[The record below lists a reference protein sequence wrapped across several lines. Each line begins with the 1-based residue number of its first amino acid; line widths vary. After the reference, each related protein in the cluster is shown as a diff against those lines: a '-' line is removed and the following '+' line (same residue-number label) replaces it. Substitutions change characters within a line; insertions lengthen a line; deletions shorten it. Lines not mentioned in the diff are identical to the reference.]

1 MHNETL
7 PAKTEVI
14 LVFLIDDKIGLFKT
28 CSELLKSN
36 WPGCTDSLIYCKVKG
51 QSIERL
57 LYLWTAQLPT

>member
-14 LVFLIDDKIGLFKT
+14 LVFVIDDKIGLFKT

-36 WPGCTDSLIYCKVKG
+36 WLGCTDSPFIV
-51 QSIERL
+51 R
-57 LYLWTAQLPT
+57 

>member
-14 LVFLIDDKIGLFKT
+14 LVFVMDVKIGLFKT

-36 WPGCTDSLIYCKVKG
+36 WPGCTDSPFIV
-51 QSIERL
+51 R
-57 LYLWTAQLPT
+57 